1 MSITLPTLQMDYMTD
16 LTHRARQL
24 GSLGGGLGGLTGGL
38 DRAFDPLKRV
48 LREQLTQSVIRDKI
62 DPFVDE
68 VKQMAQE
75 RFDLQEQP
83 MMTTNVSIPFRATQ
97 GGGAFAS
104 DGPQL
109 SPMRGLGRL
118 ALAVPER
125 MAKGGPMVSGLGS
138 FLASNIDEFGRNG
151 DTEMI
156 HATREEVI
164 MPKGMMDD
172 PEVRE
177 TVREAF
183 ARSGRDMDE
192 FTVGS
197 GKMNVNPVTGYEEA
211 FDLIGGI
218 KDLFKKA
225 VPVLL
230 PAAASYFFPGMSPF
244 LSGALASGVG
254 SLLQGGNIK
263 DAFQAGLTG
272 GLTSAA
278 TTGLMKGSLS
288 AGFQGDPTYKPF
300 EMRKFGEAA
309 VERPEVTLEGKMQNI
324 LGGRKS
330 GNQAVKDLFI
340 NPSQSADEIAGGFGF
355 DSFKEAPTE
364 IRSVIADQV
373 AKGGSLKVGPSIG
386 AGLAGLYLAGGF
398 DEIEEEAPED
408 PYPYTSR
415 ELLEMYPERY
425 TTGPIVAPRRRRGRF
440 YAAKG
445 GSAEFPRKNGAI
457 AGPGT
462 GTSDDIPAMLSDGEF
477 VMTAKAV
484 RGAGN
489 GSREKG
495 VQNMYKMMRAFE
507 GGAVT

>member
-1 MSITLPTLQMDYMTD
+1 MSITLPTFQQDYMTD
-16 LTHRARQL
+16 LTNRARQL

-48 LREQLTQSVIRDKI
+48 LRDQLTQSVVRDKI

-75 RFDLQEQP
+75 RFDLQQQP
-83 MMTTNVSIPFRATQ
+83 MLSGLTTGDAVRFTGMGRPTQ
-97 GGGAFAS
+97 EAFGGGLAF
-104 DGPQL
+104 
-109 SPMRGLGRL
+109 
-118 ALAVPER
+118 AVPER

-138 FLASNIDEFGRNG
+138 FLSSNIDEFGRNG

-156 HATREEVI
+156 HATREEVV

-197 GKMNVNPVTGYEEA
+197 GKMNVNPMTGYEEA

-225 VPVLL
+225 APVLL

-244 LSGALASGVG
+244 LSGALAGGVG
-254 SLLQGGNIK
+254 SLLQGGDVQ
-263 DAFQAGLTG
+263 DAFKAGITG
-272 GLTSAA
+272 GLTSSA
-278 TTGLMKGSLS
+278 GSLLFGS
-288 AGFQGDPTYKPF
+288 GKPFQGDPTYKPF

-309 VERPEVTLEGKMQNI
+309 VERPAVTLEGKMQNI
-324 LGGRKS
+324 LGGRES
-330 GNQAVKDLFI
+330 GNKAVKDLFI
-340 NPSQSADEIAGGFGF
+340 NPSQSADEMAGGFGF

-408 PYPYTSR
+408 FYEYTSR
-415 ELLEMYPERY
+415 ELVDMFPEKYR
-425 TTGPIVAPRRRRGRF
+425 TGPIIAPRSKSLEEKLNERF

-484 RGAGN
+484 RGAGD

-495 VQNMYKMMRAFE
+495 VQNMYNMMRAFE
-507 GGAVT
+507 GGAVA

>member
-1 MSITLPTLQMDYMTD
+1 MSITLPTFQQDYMTD
-16 LTHRARQL
+16 LTNRARQL

-48 LREQLTQSVIRDKI
+48 LRDQLTQSVVRDKI

-83 MMTTNVSIPFRATQ
+83 RMTIGNFGMGRYIQ

-104 DGPQL
+104 DGPQRL
-109 SPMRGLGRL
+109 GGL
-118 ALAVPER
+118 AHAVMAPSTSVPER

-138 FLASNIDEFGRNG
+138 FLSSNIDEFGRNG

-156 HATREEVI
+156 HATREEVV

-197 GKMNVNPVTGYEEA
+197 GKMNVNPMTGYEEA

-225 VPVLL
+225 APVLL
-230 PAAASYFFPGMSPF
+230 PAVVGSIFPGMNPF
-244 LSGALASGVG
+244 ISGALAGGVG
-254 SLLQGGNIK
+254 SLLQGGDTRDVLK
-263 DAFQAGLTG
+263 DAFIGGTSSAIFK
-272 GLTSAA
+272 GLTS
-278 TTGLMKGSLS
+278 GNMRS
-288 AGFQGDPTYKPF
+288 GFQTPENASYKPVF
-300 EMRKFGEAA
+300 KPLGEKAGKVQNFFMTEGTKGVSASEAA
-309 VERPEVTLEGKMQNI
+309 KNLVTEGLNPNSANFDKLVAMEMQKPTAAKLDYMKAI
-324 LGGRKS
+324 
-330 GNQAVKDLFI
+330 
-340 NPSQSADEIAGGFGF
+340 PAG
-355 DSFKEAPTE
+355 
-364 IRSVIADQV
+364 
-373 AKGGSLKVGPSIG
+373 IG
-386 AGLAGLYLAGGF
+386 ALALAGGF

-408 PYPYTSR
+408 FYEYTSR
-415 ELLEMYPERY
+415 ELVDMFPEKYR
-425 TTGPIVAPRRRRGRF
+425 TGPIIAPRSKSLEEKLNERF

-484 RGAGN
+484 RGAGE

-495 VQNMYKMMRAFE
+495 VQNMYNMMRAFE
-507 GGAVT
+507 GGAVA